1 MKYLFLIAALA
12 LSSTNLYAHSGAN
25 GNQGRTL
32 GLEVQCMIKNGDIVP
47 LPIEYCN
54 LLQGKKVQ

>member
-1 MKYLFLIAALA
+1 MKYLILIATLA
-12 LSSTNLYAHSGAN
+12 LSSTNLHAYSGAN

-32 GLEVQCMIKNGDIVP
+32 GPEVQCMIKNGDIVS

-54 LLQGKKVQ
+54 LLQGKKMQ